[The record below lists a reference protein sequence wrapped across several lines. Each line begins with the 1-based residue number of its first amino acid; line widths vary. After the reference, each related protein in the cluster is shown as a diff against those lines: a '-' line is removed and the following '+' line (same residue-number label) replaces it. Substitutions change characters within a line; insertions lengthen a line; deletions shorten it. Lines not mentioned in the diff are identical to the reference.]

1 MRNVICSRATS
12 KRAIRRLAAI
22 TNTVFS
28 LTATFAAAL
37 ATSMAIALPQYDESK
52 HTGVASCASSVCHG
66 KSTAATDSNVMLNEY
81 KLWTTE
87 DRHAN
92 AYKTLLSVE
101 SKRIASNLGLS
112 APAHKAKICLDCH
125 TDNVAPEKQ
134 GKEFRIDDGVGCE
147 ACHGGA
153 EHWLESHTEPGVTHA
168 NNLKNHMYPTED
180 GFARAKL
187 CLSCH
192 LGTDKKLAN
201 HEIMGAGHPRL
212 VFELESFTANQPA
225 HYKVDADYIKRKGEF
240 SGLRMWAVGQL
251 SAAQQTLS
259 LMQNHLSKTPGLF
272 PELVLFDCQA
282 CHHPM
287 SDKRWQ
293 QTSSAGK
300 TAPGT
305 VRLNLVNLLMLREFI
320 AVLYPNRSADF
331 NTALVQLN
339 QASQK
344 APATLDASINAM
356 ATTLQPLQ
364 EQLLTATLTDA
375 HTKKI
380 RARLLSQAASGE
392 FYDYIVAEQAFYS
405 IEGFTIGL
413 NQFDKYKTQLDK
425 LYKVLKSE
433 NTYQPKQF
441 SAVARTVASSFE

>member
-153 EHWLESHTEPGVTHA
+153 EHWLESHTEPG
-168 NNLKNHMYPTED
+168 
-180 GFARAKL
+180 
-187 CLSCH
+187 
-192 LGTDKKLAN
+192 
-201 HEIMGAGHPRL
+201 HPRL

-259 LMQNHLSKTPGLF
+259 LMQNHLSKNPGLF

-331 NTALVQLN
+331 NTALVLLN

-364 EQLLTATLTDA
+364 EQLLTAKLTDA

-441 SAVARTVASSFE
+441 SAVARTIASSFE